1 MIDIILGDCIEK
13 LKSVQDDS
21 IDLIIADPP
30 YNVGKDYGN
39 GSDRQ
44 EFDEYISFTKAWLNE
59 CHRVLK
65 SSGTIYVF
73 VGFRYISY
81 LFQMLERDLKMNFVN
96 WISWH
101 YTQGVGKT
109 KGFSPRH
116 DDILMFTKSSNYK
129 FNLDDIRIPQKYYR
143 KINNMRGANPGDVWE
158 ISHIHYCQKNRQEH
172 PTQKPEALIER
183 MVLASS
189 DENDTVLDPFA
200 GSGTTLRVC
209 QQLNRNVI
217 GIELNS
223 SYVEQIHVRLKQRF
237 EGFDSIDERMLRVPN
252 DLNDVIVRKEYI
264 ENHVKWFL
272 KNHPDRIESFMQDV
286 REKYRAK
293 SVVSYDLFEAIPTV

>member
-1 MIDIILGDCIEK
+1 MIDVISGDCVEK
-13 LKSVQDDS
+13 MKSMDDFS
-21 IDLIIADPP
+21 IDLVIADPP

-44 EFDEYISFTKAWLNE
+44 AFDDYMAFTKSWLNE
-59 CHRVLK
+59 CYRVLK
-65 SSGTIYVF
+65 PNGTMYVF
-73 VGFRYISY
+73 VGFRFISY
-81 LFQMLERDLKMNFVN
+81 IFQILEHELNMKFIN

-101 YTQGVGKT
+101 YTQGIGKT

-116 DDILMFTKSSNYK
+116 DDILMFAKSSTYK
-129 FNLDDIRIPQKYYR
+129 FNLDDIRIPQKFYR

-172 PTQKPEALIER
+172 PTQKPEAIVER

-189 DENDTVLDPFA
+189 DENDVVLDPFC

-209 QQLNRNVI
+209 QQLKRNAI

-223 SYVEQIHVRLKQRF
+223 EYVEQIKERLNQKF

-252 DLNDVIVRKEYI
+252 DLNDADIRREYI
-264 ENHVKWFL
+264 DNHIKWFL
-272 KNHPDRIESFMQDV
+272 KNHPDRIGAFMEDV
-286 REKYRAK
+286 KTKYK
-293 SVVSYDLFEAIPTV
+293 SPKVVSYDLFEES

>member
-1 MIDIILGDCIEK
+1 MIKIILGDCTEK
-13 LKSVQDDS
+13 LKRVEADS

-39 GSDRQ
+39 TSDSQ
-44 EFDEYISFTKAWLNE
+44 DFNSYIAFTKKWLKE
-59 CHRVLK
+59 CYRVLK
-65 SSGTIYVF
+65 NDGTIYVF
-73 VGFRYISY
+73 IGFRYISY
-81 LFQMLERDLKMNFVN
+81 LYQILEQDLKMNFIN

-101 YTQGVGKT
+101 YTQGIGKR

-116 DDILMFTKSSNYK
+116 DDILMFSKSSNYK
-129 FNLDDIRIPQKYYR
+129 FNLDDIRVPQKYYR

-189 DENDTVLDPFA
+189 NEGDMVLDPFS

-209 QQLNRNVI
+209 QQLKRNCV
-217 GIELNS
+217 GIELNED
-223 SYVEQIHVRLKQRF
+223 YVNQTKARLESKF
-237 EGFDSIDERMLRVPN
+237 EGFDSIDERMLRIPN
-252 DLNDVIVRKEYI
+252 DLNDVEIRNKYVKE
-264 ENHVKWFL
+264 HVKWFL
-272 KNHPDRIESFMQDV
+272 KNHSDKIPMFIDLV
-286 REKYRAK
+286 KNKYSK
-293 SVVSYDLFEAIPTV
+293 HGENLQPNFDFKN